1 MNQILSKVTG
11 KGRKASSWKKL
22 ILYSILAFF
31 LVWSQPACADSN
43 SVLNWVGNMFPSGN
57 SNIILPKGESFSV
70 YTQVYKKGVTP
81 SYRQGENITCTLYWG
96 EVKRFGGNWQNVTT
110 TPMSYIGDTNE
121 NDEYRAMISPD
132 TGLYEY
138 TTRCIEE
145 DTGGVRW
152 QSGGNGH
159 LTVSPVPNAPEQ
171 RQALWIDRDTIA
183 WNESEG
189 VTYELHYAP
198 SGDVRVPVRSG
209 EGITLREK
217 GKILWDEYPKFPNI
231 GGYDGWQISSA
242 AKPLVPAI
250 LKSES
255 AIAAY
260 DENGKLIDAT
270 GLQLQGVLDDL
281 YSYSGDLGV
290 IYDRG
295 TPTLKLWAPTAK
307 SVTLHRYENT
317 NPNTQSTTHEMNFNP
332 ETGVWT
338 VVGDR
343 SWDRQYYLYEVE
355 VYVPFTGKF
364 ETTFVT
370 DPYSVNLSQD
380 SRLSQMVDLYE
391 DPRLKPDGWDEI
403 NKSPLTAPEDIAI
416 YEVHVRDFSRND
428 AKVSERDRGTF
439 NAFTYNGKNGK
450 PLSNGM
456 SHLNDLAEA
465 GLTHI
470 HLLPVSD
477 FASVEENPDARID
490 PNPDI
495 LASFARDSVQQ
506 QAMIGSTRGN
516 DSFNWGYD
524 PYHYGVPEGS
534 YATAQDDATRILEF
548 RKMVQALDESN
559 LKVVMDMVYN
569 HTFANGLYTQ
579 AVLDKV
585 VPGYYHRYNNEGY
598 QVNSSC
604 CADTAT
610 EFDMMEKLMVDTI
623 QRWIKA
629 YKVDGF
635 RFDLMNLH
643 TVDNMVELRDTIS
656 RMTPAQDGV
665 DGNNIY
671 LYGEGWD
678 FGSAK
683 AKGLHHASQYNMAGT
698 GIGTFNDKIRDAV
711 HGGYSTNPKEIH
723 RQGFINGQSYD
734 WNGYFYNERFRN
746 NLRKT
751 TDKLRINLAGSLQDF
766 HIIDQNNQEV
776 SGLELDGT
784 GYVKDPQETVN
795 YISKHDNE
803 TLFDLNMFK
812 LPLGHSG
819 SAVTSMKERVRAQNL
834 GLSLVGFS
842 QGIPFFHL
850 GSDMLRSKSLDHN
863 SYDSGDWF
871 NRVDFTYTKSNFGVG
886 LPPAWNNQERWEIM
900 APLLR
905 NSKFDPTQEH
915 ILDNVSHFQDVLK
928 IRRSSPLFR
937 LRTKEEI
944 EQRVQFHNMG
954 ESQKDGFIAMS
965 ISDTVG
971 DNLDP
976 NYNQIAVFFNA
987 DKFQKKITI
996 SEFAGSEMA
1005 LHPVQTN
1012 SRDDVVKTAQFDLET
1027 GQFEI
1032 PPRTTAVFVSP
1043 E

>member
-1 MNQILSKVTG
+1 MIQILSKATER
-11 KGRKASSWKKL
+11 GRKASSWKKL
-22 ILYSILAFF
+22 ILYSIFAFF

-43 SVLNWVGNMFPSGN
+43 SALNWVGNMFPSGN
-57 SNIILPKGESFSV
+57 SNIILPQGESFSV

-96 EVKRFGGNWQNVTT
+96 EVKRFGGNWQSVTT

-121 NDEYRAMISPD
+121 NDEYRAIITPD

-145 DTGGVRW
+145 ETETVRW

-171 RQALWIDRDTIA
+171 RRALWIDRDTIA
-183 WNESEG
+183 WNENKG

-209 EGITLREK
+209 EGITLREQ

-231 GGYDGWQISSA
+231 GGYDGWQIPSA

-250 LKSES
+250 LKSET

-281 YSYSGDLGV
+281 YSYSGELGV

-307 SVTLHRYENT
+307 SVTLYRYEDA
-317 NPNTQSTTHEMNFNP
+317 NPNTEGTTHEMNFNP

-364 ETTFVT
+364 EKTFVT

-403 NKSPLTAPEDIAI
+403 SKSPLTAPEDMAI

-428 AKVSERDRGTF
+428 AKVPERDRGTF

-465 GLTHI
+465 GLTHL
-470 HLLPVSD
+470 HLLPAAD
-477 FASVEENPDARID
+477 FASVEENPQARID

-495 LASFARDSVQQ
+495 LSSFARDSVQQ
-506 QAMIGSTRGN
+506 QAMVGSTRGN

-643 TVDNMVELRDTIS
+643 TVDNMVDLRDTIS

-665 DGNNIY
+665 DGSNIY

-711 HGGYSTNPKEIH
+711 HGGYSTDPKEIH

-734 WNGYFYNERFRN
+734 WNGYFYHDRFRN

-766 HIIDQNNQEV
+766 RIMDQNNQEV
-776 SGLELDGT
+776 SGLELDGA

-915 ILDNVSHFQDVLK
+915 ILDNVNHFQDVLK

-937 LRTKEEI
+937 LRTKEQI

-976 NYNQIAVFFNA
+976 NYNQIAIFFNA

-996 SEFAGSEMA
+996 PEFAGSKMM
-1005 LHPVQTN
+1005 LHPVQSN
-1012 SRDDVVKTAQFDLET
+1012 SRDKVVKTAQFDLET
-1027 GQFEI
+1027 GQFDI
-1032 PPRTTAVFVSP
+1032 PPRTAAVFVSP